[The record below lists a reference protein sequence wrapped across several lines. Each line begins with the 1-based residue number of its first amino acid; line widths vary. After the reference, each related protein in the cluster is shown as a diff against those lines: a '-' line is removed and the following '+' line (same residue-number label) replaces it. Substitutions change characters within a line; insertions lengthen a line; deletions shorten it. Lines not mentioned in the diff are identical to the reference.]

1 MAEQKDLD
9 EAVEVSKDIIRD
21 FVEERFGEDI
31 LNKVNELFEDIKVN
45 IEESPEIDFMRIYCI
60 F

>member
-21 FVEERFGEDI
+21 FVEERFGKDV

-45 IEESPEIDFMRIYCI
+45 IEEAPEIDFMRIYCI